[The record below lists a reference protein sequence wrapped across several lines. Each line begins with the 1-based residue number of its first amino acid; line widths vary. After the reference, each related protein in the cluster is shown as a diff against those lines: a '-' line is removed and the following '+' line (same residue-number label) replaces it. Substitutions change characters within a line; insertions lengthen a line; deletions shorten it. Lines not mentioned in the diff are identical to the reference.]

1 MRRRPVVFDASV
13 LIPVLLPTADDDD
26 EACAE
31 AALGDPNSDIIAP
44 TLIDLEVLNAAARRR
59 NVDADA
65 LVRIAGYLE
74 DPHMERIDPS
84 LADVAR
90 WCAAGLSAYA
100 PSTPPSQRNS
110 TRCFSPPIKPFS
122 MRSPSARARRTRR
135 SDGSAGVEPRQATSV
150 GARSRG
156 RPPTRDVATP

>member
-13 LIPVLLPTADDDD
+13 LIPVLLPTTDDDD
-26 EACAE
+26 AARAE
-31 AALGDPNSDIIAP
+31 AALGDPDSDVIAP

-74 DPHMERIDPS
+74 ELDVERIDPS

-90 WCAAGLSAYA
+90 WCAAGLSAYDA
-100 PSTPPSQRNS
+100 TYAALAEELDALLL
-110 TRCFSPPIKPFS
+110 T
-122 MRSPSARARRTRR
+122 ADRALLDALPERAIAAYPK
-135 SDGSAGVEPRQATSV
+135 S
-150 GARSRG
+150 
-156 RPPTRDVATP
+156 